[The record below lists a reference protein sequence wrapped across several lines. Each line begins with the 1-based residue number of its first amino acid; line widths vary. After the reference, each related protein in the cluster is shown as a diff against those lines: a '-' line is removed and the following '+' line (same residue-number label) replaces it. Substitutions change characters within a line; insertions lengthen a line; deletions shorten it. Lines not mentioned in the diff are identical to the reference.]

1 MKVVN
6 AVKFIFPG
14 ISENE
19 RTARAVVSA
28 FLVQLDPTVEE
39 LADIRTAVS
48 EAVTNAIVHGYRKS
62 RGDVELHMKLL
73 EDREVYLRIKDHGCG
88 IADITQAMQPLFT
101 TAPEEERAGLGFA
114 VMESFMDKLQVK
126 SAPEKGT
133 TVTMRK
139 KAGEPAMSGEVTT
152 PRAEE
157 HLGLVHLCAN
167 RFRNRGIDYDELY
180 SAGCVG
186 LLKAVKAFD
195 CTRGV
200 QFSTYA
206 VPVILGEIKR
216 LFRDGGIVH
225 ISRSLRERATRLQKL
240 QETFEQQHGRS
251 PTVSELSALSGDSVE
266 ECGGGTVRN
275 ADTPFPDTGQRRG

>member
-101 TAPEEERAGLGFA
+101 TAPKKNVPDWALRSWKA
-114 VMESFMDKLQVK
+114 SWTSCK
-126 SAPEKGT
+126 SR
-133 TVTMRK
+133 VHRK
-139 KAGEPAMSGEVTT
+139 
-152 PRAEE
+152 
-157 HLGLVHLCAN
+157 
-167 RFRNRGIDYDELY
+167 
-180 SAGCVG
+180 
-186 LLKAVKAFD
+186 
-195 CTRGV
+195 
-200 QFSTYA
+200 
-206 VPVILGEIKR
+206 
-216 LFRDGGIVH
+216 
-225 ISRSLRERATRLQKL
+225 RERL
-240 QETFEQQHGRS
+240 
-251 PTVSELSALSGDSVE
+251 
-266 ECGGGTVRN
+266 
-275 ADTPFPDTGQRRG
+275 